1 MKKISTQKAFGIIEV
16 LIAAAIISVVLVSTS
31 ILGRNVLAGGQR
43 LESRTKAMYLAQEGI
58 ELTRQ
63 IRDTNKL
70 RGSNWDD
77 FQLNTTHLASYVNTN
92 GSVSGYL
99 TYETTLKR
107 YKFVTGS
114 PEMITVGSVA
124 FTRTITFEKAQTD
137 ATSGILQGISN
148 PNESAIKVTVKV
160 TWDNDRSNF
169 EISEILTNWNLPTT
183 P

>member
-1 MKKISTQKAFGIIEV
+1 MKKTPTQKAFGIIEV

-43 LESRTKAMYLAQEGI
+43 LENRTKAMYLAQEGI

-70 RGSNWDD
+70 RDSNWDD

-92 GSVSGYL
+92 GLVSGRL
-99 TYETTLKR
+99 TYDIALRRYQFVQGSAET
-107 YKFVTGS
+107 
-114 PEMITVGSVA
+114 ITVGSVA
-124 FTRTITFEKAQTD
+124 FVRTIIFEKAQTD
-137 ATSGILQGISN
+137 TTSGILQGISN
-148 PNESAIKVTVKV
+148 PNESAIKVTIKV
-160 TWDNDRSNF
+160 TWDNGRSNF
-169 EISEILTNWNLPTT
+169 EISEILTNWNLPT